1 MKSYKI
7 TGAVAALLMLGGA
20 AAYWWP
26 PSAAPEAQPGADA
39 SPNPAPSAAGVIDT
53 GRQEAGVTAAPTIVG
68 AAAGGPAA
76 DDSGRRF
83 NQIVGKGG
91 VEINDAIETLLPAW
105 AARAPREALDY
116 ADSLPDGPLRE
127 SILHRIIQTW
137 GEKDSTA
144 ALDWISKRVN
154 AGERHSFAMA
164 VCQQI
169 ARTDPVSAIA
179 AAERTGVVRDNPDF
193 IPYLVEVW
201 ADKDAPSAL
210 SWVRAQPEGEIR
222 NEYMSKVVF
231 KMAQGAKYDSAV
243 KLALDEI
250 PAGVQQDDA
259 LITIVNQWAQKDLES
274 ATVWVETFSIANPL
288 RGRAFAELEGAKRIQ
303 KTDKNQAG
311 G

>member
-7 TGAVAALLMLGGA
+7 MGAVAVLLMLGGT
-20 AAYWWP
+20 AAYWRP
-26 PSAAPEAQPGADA
+26 PSAAPEAQPRAAA
-39 SPNPAPSAAGVIDT
+39 SPTPAQPAT
-53 GRQEAGVTAAPTIVG
+53 GAIGTVRPEGGATAAPSIEGT
-68 AAAGGPAA
+68 AAGDPAA
-76 DDSGRRF
+76 DESGRRF
-83 NQIVGKGG
+83 KQAVAKGG

-116 ADSLPDGPLRE
+116 ADALPDGPLRE
-127 SILHRIIQTW
+127 SILHRIIQGW
-137 GEKDSTA
+137 SGKDSTA
-144 ALDWISKRVN
+144 ALDWISHRTN
-154 AGERHSFAMA
+154 AAERHSFTIAA
-164 VCQQI
+164 CLQI
-169 ARTDPVSAIA
+169 AKADPVSAIA
-179 AAERTGVVRDNPDF
+179 TAERTGVARDNRDF
-193 IPYLVEVW
+193 IPHLIDVW
-201 ADKDAPSAL
+201 AGKDAPSAL
-210 SWVRAQPEGEIR
+210 SWVRAQPEGETR

-231 KMAQGAKYDSAV
+231 KMAQGAKYDNAV

-303 KTDKNQAG
+303 KMDKSQAG